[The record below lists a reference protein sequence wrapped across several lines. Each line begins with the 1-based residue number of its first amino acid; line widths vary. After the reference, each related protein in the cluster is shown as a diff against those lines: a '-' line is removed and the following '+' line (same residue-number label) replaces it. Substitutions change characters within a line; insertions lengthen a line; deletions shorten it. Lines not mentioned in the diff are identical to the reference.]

1 MNDAEKLIAEVASR
15 HRLKYDD
22 WAIRDA
28 DFYTCECGLKTPPGD
43 GIHAEWWDTHLA
55 AEIVKAL
62 GVLVR
67 QEQWVP
73 VEESGHRWSPRS
85 EPDARYALEHFSA
98 TGDCHHP
105 EESPV
110 VRIDHE
116 ARWVSEWK
124 PVQP

>member
-1 MNDAEKLIAEVASR
+1 MNDAEKLIAATTR
-15 HRLKYDD
+15 NHREDTPGQCRCG
-22 WAIRDA
+22 WRA
-28 DFYTCECGLKTPPGD
+28 DLSVGYPD
-43 GIHAEWWDTHLA
+43 HLA
-55 AEIVKAL
+55 VQIVKAL

-105 EESPV
+105 EYSPV